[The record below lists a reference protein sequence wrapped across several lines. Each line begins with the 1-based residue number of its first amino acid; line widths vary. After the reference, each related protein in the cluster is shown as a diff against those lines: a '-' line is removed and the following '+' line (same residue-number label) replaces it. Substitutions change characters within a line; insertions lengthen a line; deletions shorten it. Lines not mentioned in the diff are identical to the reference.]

1 MIFVD
6 TGYLVAMLNPLDNLH
21 QRATLWAAVTDVR
34 MLVTE
39 YVLVETVN
47 HLSAPLYRLRVHAL
61 LQNVQSS
68 PDWTIIPAS
77 TQLFQAGV
85 QLHAARTDK
94 EWSLTDCI
102 SFSIMDE
109 QHLSRALAHD
119 HHFEQAG
126 YEPLLRRN
134 P

>member
-6 TGYLVAMLNPLDNLH
+6 TGYLVAVANPLDSLH
-21 QRATLWAAVTDVR
+21 QRATLWSAVTHDS

-47 HLSAPLYRLRVHAL
+47 HLSSPLYRLRVHAL

-68 PDWTIIPAS
+68 PDWKIIPAS

-85 QLHAARTDK
+85 QLHARRSDK

-102 SFSIMDE
+102 SFSVME
-109 QHLSRALAHD
+109 THGVSRALAHD

-126 YEPLLRRN
+126 FESLLRN
-134 P
+134 EP